1 MSLGSKPCISV
12 RGVSKK
18 FARSLKRSFVYGGI
32 DVARAVV
39 GLKGT
44 DTLRESEFWAL
55 RNISFD
61 LMSGQSIGIVGVNG
75 SGKTTLLRIISGIIN
90 PTLGSIEVHGR
101 IAPMIALGAGFKP
114 VLSGRENVFLN
125 LSILGVPRK
134 EIPKRFDSILDFSE
148 LHESIDAPVG
158 TYSSGMISRLGFA
171 CAIHTDPSILIVDE
185 VLSVGDAR
193 FRVKCRNKINELRRK
208 GTSMLLVSHS
218 AVLIETLCDECVY
231 MQKGHVIEQG
241 DPRSVLKRYEDD
253 QITRANAHN
262 KGTFDVDAKAHQQ
275 ISRVTQSESAIT
287 SVQFLSDGVDRGFWT
302 CGTEGTISCRIS
314 SKVPMSDMSVNL
326 MIFDNNQPGAP
337 AVQFISSSRDVGGIE
352 LPEGESEVTIAM
364 PKVGL
369 PAGMYRV
376 KLSLSQGKLHDIKD
390 VADGLRLVVRDRG
403 QGLHCSYY
411 QPRDWMV
418 NGVVRPQIEMVDE
431 TESLDVVGD
440 S

>member
-1 MSLGSKPCISV
+1 MTSASKPCIRV

-44 DTLRESEFWAL
+44 DRLRESEFWAL

-61 LMSGQSIGIVGVNG
+61 LMAGQSIGIVGVNG

-90 PTLGSIEVHGR
+90 PTLGSVEVHGR

-193 FRVKCRNKINELRRK
+193 FRVKCRNKINELRQK

-241 DPRSVLKRYEDD
+241 APIKVLKRYEED
-253 QITRANAHN
+253 QIVRASAHN
-262 KGTFDVDAKAHQQ
+262 KSAFEVEAKTPHQSAH
-275 ISRVTQSESAIT
+275 SVQSDMSIA
-287 SVQFLSDGVDRGFWT
+287 SVQFLSDDIDCGFWS
-302 CGTEGTISCRIS
+302 CGAEGTILCRIS
-314 SKVPMSDMSVNL
+314 SQVARSDISVNL

-337 AVQFISSSRDVGGIE
+337 AVQFMSSSRDVGGIE
-352 LPEGESEVTIAM
+352 LQQGVSEVKISM
-364 PKVGL
+364 PHVGL

-376 KLSLSQGKLHDIKD
+376 KLSVSQGKLHDIKA

-403 QGLHCSYY
+403 HGLHCSFY
-411 QPRDWMV
+411 QPRDWIV
-418 NGVVRPQIEMVDE
+418 NGVARPWNETVDE